1 MIGPHPIQSPLV
13 DVDTGNSDVRVS
25 YGDLEGHARGE
36 DGPIMVTRDLV

>member
-25 YGDLEGHARGE
+25 YGDLEGHVRGE